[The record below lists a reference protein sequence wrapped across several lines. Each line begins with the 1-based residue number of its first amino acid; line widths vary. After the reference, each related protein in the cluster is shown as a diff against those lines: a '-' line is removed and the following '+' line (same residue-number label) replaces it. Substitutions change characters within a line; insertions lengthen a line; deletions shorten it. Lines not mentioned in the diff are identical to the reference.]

1 MIFIYAI
8 LLGLIPASIAYK
20 KGYPS
25 KNEGYNFFVWW
36 IFGASLFIVALPW
49 AILLKSKKREL
60 ETSRASEGMKKC
72 PECAELVKK
81 EARICR
87 FCGYEFYPKPKTID
101 QEIEE
106 LDRQK
111 KEVNEKLKEH
121 EDDLNEEII

>member
-49 AILLKSKKREL
+49 AILLKSKKGEL
-60 ETSRASEGMKKC
+60 ETSRVSEVMKKC

-87 FCGYEFYPKPKTID
+87 FCGYEFYMKSLT
-101 QEIEE
+101 QEEEIEKFNKGS
-106 LDRQK
+106 D
-111 KEVNEKLKEH
+111 
-121 EDDLNEEII
+121 EI

>member
-1 MIFIYAI
+1 
-8 LLGLIPASIAYK
+8 LRGK
-20 KGYPS
+20 R
-25 KNEGYNFFVWW
+25 
-36 IFGASLFIVALPW
+36 
-49 AILLKSKKREL
+49 KSDI
-60 ETSRASEGMKKC
+60 SRPDPIRCS
-72 PECAELVKK
+72 ELVKK